1 MFFLHSQLFFYM
13 FCLWCNLVLPWQCKY
28 TPSMYSVPPVCDNR
42 LRNICDHFVVLT
54 CLGCFIYSTTLYQF
68 CLVGEK
74 SVDGIIHYTLFSS
87 VQVTFSRWDY
97 VEKDQS
103 SVERRFHFRLL
114 VGRFTY
120 STLMKFQH
128 HNTQSEHTYGQRWR
142 SILKSWRVLL
152 RTFF

>member
-42 LRNICDHFVVLT
+42 LRNICDHFVVLA
-54 CLGCFIYSTTLYQF
+54 CSIYSTTLYQS
-68 CLVGEK
+68 CLVERILLMELDF
-74 SVDGIIHYTLFSS
+74 VFSP
-87 VQVTFSRWDY
+87 VQAVFSRCRLCGS
-97 VEKDQS
+97 E
-103 SVERRFHFRLL
+103 SVICRKVFFLK
-114 VGRFTY
+114 VGRFTC